1 MSGAEYTAD
10 WFSHNIPVW
19 QAVVVPHLSCERLRW
34 LELGSYEGRS
44 ALWTLDNALT
54 DPEDELVCVDMWWR
68 PEVEARFDANV
79 GSRAKKVKKYIRN
92 AMLDM
97 IANGERYDCVYV
109 DGDHDGAATME
120 HGVLAWMLLKT
131 GGILIFDDYEYAHPS
146 QDSIGKTPTR
156 DGIDG
161 FLSGYATRLTVM
173 HKAYQVIV
181 RKRA

>member
-1 MSGAEYTAD
+1 
-10 WFSHNIPVW
+10 
-19 QAVVVPHLSCERLRW
+19 
-34 LELGSYEGRS
+34 
-44 ALWTLDNALT
+44 
-54 DPEDELVCVDMWWR
+54 
-68 PEVEARFDANV
+68 
-79 GSRAKKVKKYIRN
+79 
-92 AMLDM
+92 M
-97 IANGERYDCVYV
+97 IANGERFDCVYV